1 MTLREQFEAWILSI
15 NRCYDEDDLKV
26 FHGEGDKGY
35 YCNQSLDMA
44 WCGFQAGYEAAGKV
58 VKPLVSAC
66 SAALSNDEVSEG
78 FGARNM
84 EDDLRQVL
92 AKAIEE
98 GEAFM
103 KGHGDVA
110 GD

>member
-1 MTLREQFEAWILSI
+1 MSLREQFEAWYRNQFLYVSDSDFKRDK
-15 NRCYDEDDLKV
+15 NKPDNYEVTKV
-26 FHGEGDKGY
+26 WDHWD
-35 YCNQSLDMA
+35 A
-44 WCGFQAGYEAAGKV
+44 FQAGHAAAGKV

-66 SAALSNDEVSEG
+66 SEALANDEVSEG

-84 EDDLRQVL
+84 EDDLRQIL
-92 AKAIEE
+92 AKAIED